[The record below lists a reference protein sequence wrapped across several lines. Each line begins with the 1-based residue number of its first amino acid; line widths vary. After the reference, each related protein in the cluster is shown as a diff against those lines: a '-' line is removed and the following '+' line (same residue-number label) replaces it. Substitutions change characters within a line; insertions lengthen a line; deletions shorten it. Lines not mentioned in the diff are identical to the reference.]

1 MKCLYWFKV
10 PHSPTPPL
18 PLSLMHHVRVRS
30 GLNPLKEF
38 LCFGFDELYDLSFQ
52 LLPLACATLTSFS
65 FYPAINSINGHAELV
80 HY

>member
-10 PHSPTPPL
+10 PHSPTPP
-18 PLSLMHHVRVRS
+18 RS

-52 LLPLACATLTSFS
+52 LLPLAGATLKSFS
-65 FYPAINSINGHAELV
+65 FYPAINSINGHADLV